1 MNDVAPASLLPEA
14 SALDIDG
21 PVARYR
27 REGFARL
34 GPVLGEDV
42 LAPLRRRCD
51 QIMLGEVQIPGLFFQ
66 HDGSTGAYE
75 DLPHGLG
82 WQGPS
87 LAYRKIE
94 KLERDELFAAVIGN
108 ALFGRVARA
117 VHGGPVALYR
127 AVVLAR
133 VFDAKAVALQRT
145 GRLGTYAASLGQ
157 EAVSVGTASAM
168 RNEDVLLP
176 SYRDSR
182 VKAVIPMAGNLANAG
197 MLPAATGVPILHIM
211 DDHDQYDSYSASI
224 AFDRQNVPAP
234 RALLTLVNAIHD
246 VPFEQPSDP
255 HFDLVVRAT
264 VGFLDATLK
273 GHTESAS
280 ALQTLVASAPTLAVL
295 ESTPAPGHP

>member
-1 MNDVAPASLLPEA
+1 MPTTVWYPATGAPGGAAVSGAAPDLTHGPYPLIVFAHGFNVTPRKYAELLSRWASAGYVVVAPALPLLNGDAPGGAIERTDYVGPNITD
-14 SALDIDG
+14 LD
-21 PVARYR
+21 
-27 REGFARL
+27 F
-34 GPVLGEDV
+34 VLGDALRRGATPGDPLAGLIDANRVAATGHSDGGV
-42 LAPLRRRCD
+42 LAFA
-51 QIMLGEVQIPGLFFQ
+51 LG
-66 HDGSTGAYE
+66 
-75 DLPHGLG
+75 
-82 WQGPS
+82 
-87 LAYRKIE
+87 
-94 KLERDELFAAVIGN
+94 
-108 ALFGRVARA
+108 
-117 VHGGPVALYR
+117 
-127 AVVLAR
+127 
-133 VFDAKAVALQRT
+133 
-145 GRLGTYAASLGQ
+145 
-157 EAVSVGTASAM
+157 M
-168 RNEDVLLP
+168 LP